1 MCSTLVPVSGIGNNE
16 EHEAHDRFNTS
27 LPGLQEPF
35 TLTVLSLCRSLNI
48 SVAVVLINGVSAAGL
63 LFVPSVPSVFI
74 PVQSCLALFVVE
86 ID

>member
-48 SVAVVLINGVSAAGL
+48 SVAVVLINGVSAAGFL
-63 LFVPSVPSVFI
+63 CSICSI
-74 PVQSCLALFVVE
+74 CVQSCSVLFVVE